1 MRPELSFG
9 IPSAAP
15 SLRLVRFGAEI
26 RAAVERVLASGRLI
40 LGPEVESFEQSLA
53 AYLGLPHCVGVASG
67 TDALALALR
76 ALGVGSGDEVVS
88 VAMTAPATAAAIL
101 STGAT
106 LRFVDIDPRSRGMD
120 PVALASAITHRTA
133 AIVPVHLHGSPAP
146 MVEIMAIA
154 ERHAL
159 AVVEDCAQACG
170 AHIGGRKL
178 GSFGQAAA
186 VSFYPTKIVGA
197 LGAGGADVTHD
208 AAIAER
214 VRRFRFYGMNANEE
228 AVSWGTN
235 SRLDEIQAAI
245 LSVLLPHLDAHNEE
259 RRQVASAYRT
269 GLAGSELGLPPDP
282 AGAIYHHFAVVA
294 PDRERLATRL
304 AAKGIGTRRHYSPGL
319 HRHEAFADRSV
330 NLPQTDLLAA
340 RTLSLPIQPEAVL
353 GSSHRV
359 VEAVVACLG

>member
-1 MRPELSFG
+1 MNFAV
-9 IPSAAP
+9 PSAAP
-15 SLRLVRFGAEI
+15 ALRLACFSAQI

-40 LGPEVESFEQSLA
+40 LGPEVESFEQGLA
-53 AYLGLPHCVGVASG
+53 GYLGLPHCVGVGSG

-76 ALGVGSGDEVVS
+76 ALGVGSGDEVIS
-88 VAMTAPATAAAIL
+88 VAMTAPATAVAIR

-120 PVALASAITHRTA
+120 PAALAGAITPRTA

-146 MVEIMAIA
+146 IAEIMAIA

-170 AHIGGRKL
+170 AHIDGRKL
-178 GSFGQAAA
+178 GTFGQAAA
-186 VSFYPTKIVGA
+186 ISFYPTKN
-197 LGAGGADVTHD
+197 LGAMGDGGAVVTHD

-214 VRRFRFYGMNANEE
+214 VRRFRSYGMNANEE

-245 LSVLLPHLDAHNEE
+245 LSVLLPHLDTHNEE
-259 RRQVASAYRT
+259 RRQVAKAYRA
-269 GLAGSELGLPPDP
+269 GLAGLELGLPPDP
-282 AGAIYHHFAVVA
+282 PGAIYHHFAVAA
-294 PDRERLATRL
+294 PNRELLATRL
-304 AAKGIGTRRHYSPGL
+304 AAEGIGTQRHYSPGL
-319 HRHEAFADRSV
+319 HRHEAFAERSA
-330 NLPQTDLLAA
+330 NLPETDLLAA

-353 GSSHRV
+353 GSGHRV
-359 VEAVVACLG
+359 VEAVMACLG